1 MTSILKADNIQDAD
15 GNNIINESSN
25 TITIGASGDTIS
37 IPSGATFNINGTAGT
52 GIGTNTP
59 AFSAYLNADQ
69 TITDNT
75 WTKIQ
80 IDTEVFDS
88 DGTYD
93 NSSNYRFTP
102 AVAGKYIISSQIRV
116 VGGSDNQLRKVNF
129 AIYKNGSFRQKFIIN
144 TQDSYSLHTSSAI
157 CNLTDTASATDYYEV
172 YCQADVGSGTV
183 AADGDNLGTWF
194 AAHKIIGA

>member
-1 MTSILKADNIQDAD
+1 SSDDMYCVYLGQAKQTVNPPSGSVGTAQIADLAVTSGKL
-15 GNNIINESSN
+15 
-25 TITIGASGDTIS
+25 ASGVL
-37 IPSGATFNINGTAGT
+37 P
-52 GIGTNTP
+52 TNTP

-194 AAHKIIGA
+194 AAHKLIGA